1 MTKLTG
7 LDLYIITDTLLHS
20 LAQDKYRSCWTGSA
34 SKEARDGVL
43 KKLQMIMN
51 GMEIGLPMEDTND

>member
-20 LAQDKYRSCWTGSA
+20 LAFHKSWTGSA
-34 SKEARDGVL
+34 TEKARDGVL

-51 GMEIGLPMEDTND
+51 EMTAELTVEATHD

>member
-20 LAQDKYRSCWTGSA
+20 LAHDKYRTCWTGSA

-51 GMEIGLPMEDTND
+51 EMETSL